1 MRTLLFEVNGQTLS
15 KVGDFSGIIRGSKQ
29 YLKCQFS
36 KKSSDWI
43 NIGMVAAFEYNGE
56 THAVAVEK
64 NGTCMV
70 PDEVTD
76 GSYFKISVIGVAGSN
91 KKITTNKELINQGG

>member
-1 MRTLLFEVNGQTLS
+1 MRTLLFEVNGQALS

-29 YLKCQFS
+29 YLKCEFMR
-36 KKSSDWI
+36 KSSDWFDV
-43 NIGMVAAFEYNGE
+43 GMIAVFEQNSE
-56 THAVAVEK
+56 KHAVAVQK

-76 GSYFKISVIGVAGSN
+76 GSYFKVSVVGVSGATR
-91 KKITTNKELINQGG
+91 KITTNKELINQGG